1 MTGFQGLGIAITS
14 VTYKGVYVVDTYTHK
29 MYVHLRIYTQHIH
42 TCSEQALVNH
52 SWDDSGGLF

>member
-1 MTGFQGLGIAITS
+1 MTGFRGLGIAITS
-14 VTYKGVYVVDTYTHK
+14 VTYKGVVDTYTHK
-29 MYVHLRIYTQHIH
+29 DIYVHSRIYTQHIH